1 MTRMPG
7 MTITEAEYNAAAAWW
22 RTGSAKE
29 AAASLGLSEQTIK
42 NQLLKGRR
50 RMGVATTVELVKEIW
65 KDLPER
71 KTEEEFDPNEY
82 RRLRYQFDPV
92 YREKAKLQA
101 RVGMR
106 KMRAAEVTER
116 RAAFERLM
124 LVQQGK
130 CAICGGEDRMRRNAD
145 GRPISLSVDHDH
157 KTGLIRE
164 LLCTACNMMLG
175 CANDQPELLE
185 KGSEYLRRHAQAT
198 SHNLAERQSKDESE
212 AA

>member
-1 MTRMPG
+1 

-29 AAASLGLSEQTIK
+29 AAASLGLSEQTVK
-42 NQLLKGRR
+42 NQLLRARR

-71 KTEEEFDPNEY
+71 KTTEEFDPNEY

-101 RVGMR
+101 RLGMR
-106 KMRAAEVTER
+106 KKRAAEVTER

-157 KTGLIRE
+157 QTGAIRE
-164 LLCTACNMMLG
+164 LLCSACNMMLG
-175 CANDQPELLE
+175 CANDQPDLLE
-185 KGSEYLRRHAQAT
+185 KGVKYLRKHSHAT
-198 SHNLAERQSKDESE
+198 SHKFGERKPKEESE